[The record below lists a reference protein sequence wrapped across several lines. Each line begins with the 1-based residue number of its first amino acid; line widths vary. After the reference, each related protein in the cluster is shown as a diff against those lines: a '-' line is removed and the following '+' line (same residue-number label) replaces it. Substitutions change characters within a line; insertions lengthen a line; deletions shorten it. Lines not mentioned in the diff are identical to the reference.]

1 MILFVRGGFGG
12 GARAVQNGFFFT
24 VMKVTADYNQG

>member
-12 GARAVQNGFFFT
+12 GARAVQNVFFT
-24 VMKVTADYNQG
+24 VIKVTADYNQG